1 MTFKNIKKICKACV
15 YLKGVY
21 SLCLFHFLRSS
32 LSTFRRSKSTNRDA
46 RCISASRA
54 CTPEREADQ
63 KLVHFRSMS
72 SNPFSTRSI
81 RFRAHFLATSS
92 SHFWRIFFVVT
103 IVLFNRSHI
112 KLSWNCYRI
121 LCALVYNIQISC

>member
-72 SNPFSTRSI
+72 NNPFSTRSI

-92 SHFWRIFFVVT
+92 SPFLT
-103 IVLFNRSHI
+103 NLFCSNNRSFR
-112 KLSWNCYRI
+112 SI
-121 LCALVYNIQISC
+121 LHKTIMELL

>member
-1 MTFKNIKKICKACV
+1 MSRLFSQSINSNIKKKWLLKIICKACRV

-21 SLCLFHFLRSS
+21 ILIVLLPLPSLASFFLSS
-32 LSTFRRSKSTNRDA
+32 SATKSTNRDA

-81 RFRAHFLATSS
+81 RFRAHFLAASS
-92 SHFWRIFFVVT
+92 PPFLVR
-103 IVLFNRSHI
+103 LFLYCNNRSFRSI
-112 KLSWNCYRI
+112 ELT
-121 LCALVYNIQISC
+121 